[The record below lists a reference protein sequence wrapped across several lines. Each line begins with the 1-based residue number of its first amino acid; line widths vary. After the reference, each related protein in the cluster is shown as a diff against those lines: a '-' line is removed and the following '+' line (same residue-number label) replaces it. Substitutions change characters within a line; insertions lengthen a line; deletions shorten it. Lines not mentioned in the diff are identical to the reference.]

1 MGYLERLR
9 GLGLGLGERYI
20 EFERDAWITMAVQL
34 PHEIDSVIAEK
45 HDQLDDPD
53 MVRLHQLLSSALDW
67 SADDL
72 RIVEIADLVERL
84 NIRAVRAGEEVNPDG
99 LNDQFV
105 AFLDAT
111 MVESLPVAKRLV
123 AILEERG
130 WKGWTRIEQVPTDR
144 LNLAWIGFGGAARS
158 GARTRAARPALAPAL
173 DQHPGLRPRTAEV
186 YRSLLRRHSCHRSG
200 DVQLG
205 RLDTETIRERAQRA
219 GAGVSKAM
227 IAKRPRM

>member
-20 EFERDAWITMAVQL
+20 EFERDAWIMMAVQM

-72 RIVEIADLVERL
+72 RIVEIADVVERL

-144 LNLAWIGFGGAARS
+144 LNLA
-158 GARTRAARPALAPAL
+158 
-173 DQHPGLRPRTAEV
+173 
-186 YRSLLRRHSCHRSG
+186 
-200 DVQLG
+200 
-205 RLDTETIRERAQRA
+205 
-219 GAGVSKAM
+219 
-227 IAKRPRM
+227 